1 MAEQALP
8 VGLGEIKISGTPG
21 DVLVA
26 YGLGS
31 CVGVG
36 MYDPVAHVA
45 GLLHAVL
52 PQSLNGTESV
62 PGKFVTTGVPKLIE
76 EMEKAGAV
84 RSRLQV
90 RIAGGANMLSA
101 PGAKQ
106 AFNIGER
113 NVAQTRV
120 MLDSLRMRLLAEDV
134 GGSVGR
140 TVRLFAADGRMTVK
154 ALGSQEKAL
163 A

>member
-1 MAEQALP
+1 
-8 VGLGEIKISGTPG
+8 
-21 DVLVA
+21 
-26 YGLGS
+26 
-31 CVGVG
+31 
-36 MYDPVAHVA
+36 
-45 GLLHAVL
+45 
-52 PQSLNGTESV
+52 
-62 PGKFVTTGVPKLIE
+62 
-76 EMEKAGAV
+76 MEKAGAL

-120 MLDSLRMRLLAEDV
+120 MLDSLRLRLLAEDV

>member
-8 VGLGEIKISGTPG
+8 VGLGEIKVTGNPG
-21 DVLVA
+21 EVLVA

-36 MYDPVAHVA
+36 VYDPVAKVA

-76 EMEKAGAV
+76 EMEKAGAL

-106 AFNIGER
+106 SFNIGER

-120 MLDSLRMRLLAEDV
+120 ALDALRLKLLAEDV
-134 GGSVGR
+134 GGTVGR

>member
-8 VGLGEIKISGTPG
+8 VGLGEIKVTGDPG
-21 DVLVA
+21 EVLVA

-36 MYDPVAHVA
+36 VYDPVAKVA

-52 PQSLNGTESV
+52 PQSLNGTESA

-76 EMEKAGAV
+76 EMEKAGAL

-106 AFNIGER
+106 SFNIGER

-120 MLDSLRMRLLAEDV
+120 SLDAMRLRLLAEDV
-134 GGSVGR
+134 GGTVGR

>member
-8 VGLGEIKISGTPG
+8 VGLGEIKVTGDPG
-21 DVLVA
+21 EVLVA

-36 MYDPVAHVA
+36 VYDPVAKVA

-76 EMEKAGAV
+76 EMEKAGAL

-106 AFNIGER
+106 SFNIGER

-120 MLDSLRMRLLAEDV
+120 SLDAMRLRLLAEDV
-134 GGSVGR
+134 GGTVGR

>member
-1 MAEQALP
+1 MADQALP
-8 VGLGEIKISGTPG
+8 VGLGEIKISKSPG

-36 MYDPVAHVA
+36 MYDPVAKVA
-45 GLLHAVL
+45 GMLHAVL
-52 PQSLNGTESV
+52 PQSLNGTEQV

-76 EMEKAGAV
+76 EMEKAGAL

-90 RIAGGANMLSA
+90 RMAGGANMLTA

-113 NVAQTRV
+113 NVLQARTT
-120 MLDSLRMRLLAEDV
+120 LDTLRMRLQAEDV
-134 GGSVGR
+134 GGTVGR
-140 TVRLFAADGRMTVK
+140 TVRLFVNDGRMTVK

-163 A
+163 T

>member
-1 MAEQALP
+1 MADQALP
-8 VGLGEIKISGTPG
+8 VGLGEIKISNSPG

-36 MYDPVAHVA
+36 MYDPVAKVA
-45 GLLHAVL
+45 GMLHAVL
-52 PQSLNGTESV
+52 PQSLNGTEQV

-76 EMEKAGAV
+76 EMEKAGAL

-90 RIAGGANMLSA
+90 RMAGGANMLTA

-113 NVAQTRV
+113 NVLQAHTT
-120 MLDSLRMRLLAEDV
+120 LDTLRMRLQAEDV
-134 GGSVGR
+134 GGTVGR
-140 TVRLFAADGRMTVK
+140 TVRLFVNDGRMTVK

-163 A
+163 T

>member
-1 MAEQALP
+1 
-8 VGLGEIKISGTPG
+8 
-21 DVLVA
+21 
-26 YGLGS
+26 
-31 CVGVG
+31 
-36 MYDPVAHVA
+36 
-45 GLLHAVL
+45 VL

>member
-1 MAEQALP
+1 MADQALP
-8 VGLGEIKISGTPG
+8 VGLGEIKISSSPG

-36 MYDPVAHVA
+36 VFDPVSKVA

-52 PQSLNGTESV
+52 PQSLNGTEQV
-62 PGKFVTTGVPKLIE
+62 PGKFVTTGIPKLLE
-76 EMEKAGAV
+76 EMEKAGAM
-84 RSRLQV
+84 RSRLHV

-113 NVAQTRV
+113 NVQQTRIV
-120 MLDSLRMRLLAEDV
+120 LDGLRLRLLAEDV
-134 GGSVGR
+134 GGTVGR
-140 TVRLFAADGRMTVK
+140 TVRLYVTDGRMTVK
-154 ALGSQEKAL
+154 ALGNQEKAL